1 MGYCI
6 EMRGS
11 KFFVPTQHT
20 GRVFAMTQRQPY
32 DFKLDTD
39 GNITELTFIG
49 EKLGNDFEM
58 FQLIAPYV
66 QDSSYIWM
74 MGEDG
79 SQWRW
84 VFQSGVC
91 KEITAKVEW
100 PDE

>member
-1 MGYCI
+1 MGYCM
-6 EMRGS
+6 EMKGS
-11 KFFVPTQHT
+11 KFFVPTEQT
-20 GRVFAMTQRQPY
+20 GRVLAMTQGKPY
-32 DFKLDTD
+32 DFHLDPD
-39 GNITELTFIG
+39 GNITELKFKG
-49 EKLGNDFEM
+49 EKLGDDLEM
-58 FQLIAPYV
+58 FRSIAPYV
-66 QDSSYIWM
+66 QDGSYIWM

>member
-20 GRVFAMTQRQPY
+20 GRVFSMTQRQPY

-58 FQLIAPYV
+58 FQWIAPYV
-66 QDSSYIWM
+66 QDGSYIWM
-74 MGEDG
+74 IGEDG
-79 SQWRW
+79 DQWRW
-84 VFQSGVC
+84 VFRSGVC
-91 KEITAKVEW
+91 KEIEAKVEW

>member
-1 MGYCI
+1 M
-6 EMRGS
+6 
-11 KFFVPTQHT
+11 PTEHT
-20 GRVFAMTQRQPY
+20 GRVLAMTQGKPY
-32 DFKLDTD
+32 DFHLDPD
-39 GNITELTFIG
+39 GNITELKFKG
-49 EKLGNDFEM
+49 EKLGDDLEM
-58 FQLIAPYV
+58 FRSIAPYV
-66 QDSSYIWM
+66 QDGSYIWM

>member
-6 EMRGS
+6 EMKGS
-11 KFFVPTQHT
+11 KFFVPTEHT
-20 GRVFAMTQRQPY
+20 GRVYAMTQGQSY
-32 DFKLDTD
+32 DFQLDTD
-39 GNITELTFIG
+39 GNITELEFIG

-58 FQLIAPYV
+58 FQSIAPYV
-66 QDSSYIWM
+66 QDGSYIWM
-74 MGEDG
+74 IGEDG

-91 KEITAKVEW
+91 REITAKVKW

>member
-32 DFKLDTD
+32 DFKMDTD

-79 SQWRW
+79 SQ
-84 VFQSGVC
+84 
-91 KEITAKVEW
+91 
-100 PDE
+100 